1 MKTREEALVL
11 IFTSSVITSNLALS
25 YAFRYSLELS
35 GLLNERIIS
44 TCLWSTVKTVNLYKE
59 L

>member
-11 IFTSSVITSNLALS
+11 VLTSSVMTSILALS

-44 TCLWSTVKTVNLYKE
+44 TCPWSTVKTVNLYKV